1 MAEFRIET
9 DSLGRVEVPA
19 EALWGAQTERART
32 LFTIGGE
39 LMPREMI
46 APYAVLKKGCAL
58 ANLEAGKLAEGKAGL
73 IVRVC
78 DEIIAGQH
86 HDMFPLSV
94 WISGSGTQFN
104 MNVNEV
110 IANRCSQL
118 ADTPVGSGEP
128 VHPNDHA
135 NKSQSTNDN
144 FPSVMQMAT
153 AIEVTKKLI
162 PSASLLRDALSAK
175 AEAWGDVVKIGRT
188 HMQDATPLTLGQ
200 EFSGYASMLDDDV
213 RRLGAALADV
223 YGLPLGGTAVG
234 TGVNAHPSFASDA
247 IRHIAELTGLPFAP
261 ASNRFAAQG
270 SHDAL
275 VQFSGTLKTLAN
287 SLNKIACDVR
297 LLGCGPRAGIG
308 ELILPANEPG
318 SSIMPGK
325 VNPTQCE
332 ALAMVALQVL
342 GNDLAATLGG
352 TAGSLEMNAY
362 KPLMVRNV
370 LHSVRILADAMDSFR
385 THLVDGLEV
394 DRERIATHLANSLM
408 LVTPLAPAIGYENAA
423 KIARHAHENGLR
435 LKEAALELNL
445 VSEEEFDRLVVP
457 ENMIT
462 PRD

>member
-9 DSLGRVEVPA
+9 DSLGQVEVPA
-19 EALWGAQTERART
+19 DALWGAQTERART
-32 LFTIGGE
+32 LFTIGDE
-39 LMPREMI
+39 PMPREMI
-46 APYAVLKKGCAL
+46 KPYAILKKGCAL
-58 ANLEAGKLAEGKAGL
+58 ANLEAGKLPEDKAGL

-78 DEIIAGQH
+78 DEIINGQH

-118 ADTPVGSGEP
+118 AGEPVGSGSP

-144 FPSVMQMAT
+144 FPSVMQVAVVL
-153 AIEVTKKLI
+153 EVTNRLI
-162 PSASLLRDALSAK
+162 QSATLLRDALSAK
-175 AEAWGDVVKIGRT
+175 AEAWNDIVKIGRT

-200 EFSGYASMLDDDV
+200 EFSGYVSMLDDNA
-213 RRLGAALADV
+213 RRIKTALADV
-223 YGLPLGGTAVG
+223 YALPLGGTAVG
-234 TGVNAHPSFASDA
+234 TGVNAHPSFAADA
-247 IRHIAELTGLPFAP
+247 IRRIADLTGLPFVP
-261 ASNRFAAQG
+261 AANRFATQG

-275 VQFSGTLKTLAN
+275 VQFSATLKTLAN
-287 SLNKIACDVR
+287 SLNKIACDIR

-342 GNDLAATLGG
+342 GNDLAVTLGG
-352 TAGSLEMNAY
+352 TSGALEMNAY
-362 KPLMVRNV
+362 KPLIIRNV
-370 LHSVRILADAMDSFR
+370 LHSVRILADSMDSFC

-394 DRERIATHLANSLM
+394 DRERIATHLSNSLM

-423 KIARHAHENGLR
+423 RIARYAHEKGLR
-435 LKEAALELNL
+435 LKEAALELGL

-457 ENMIT
+457 EKMIT

>member
-1 MAEFRIET
+1 MAEFRIEK
-9 DSLGRVEVPA
+9 DSLGPVEVPA
-19 EALWGAQTERART
+19 HALWGAQTERART
-32 LFTIGGE
+32 LFTIGDE
-39 LMPREMI
+39 PMPREMI
-46 APYAVLKKGCAL
+46 VPYAILKKGCAL
-58 ANLEAGKLAEGKAGL
+58 ANRERGKLPADKAGL

-78 DEIIAGQH
+78 DEIIDGLH

-118 ADTPVGSGEP
+118 AGEPVGTGKP

-144 FPSVMQMAT
+144 FPSVMQMVV
-153 AIEVTKKLI
+153 AIEVAKRLLHSVI
-162 PSASLLRDALSAK
+162 LLRDALSAK
-175 AEAWGDVVKIGRT
+175 AEAWRDIVKIGRT

-200 EFSGYASMLDDDV
+200 EFSGYVSMLDDNV
-213 RRLGAALADV
+213 RRIERALADV
-223 YGLPLGGTAVG
+223 YALPLGGTAVG
-234 TGVNAHPSFASDA
+234 TGVNAHPSFAPDA
-247 IRHIAELTGLPFAP
+247 VRCIADLTGLPFVP
-261 ASNRFAAQG
+261 AANRFAAQG

-287 SLNKIACDVR
+287 SLNKIACDIR

-308 ELILPANEPG
+308 ELVLPANEPG

-332 ALAMVALQVL
+332 ALTMVALQVL

-352 TAGSLEMNAY
+352 TSGALEMNAY
-362 KPLMVRNV
+362 KPLIIRNV
-370 LHSVRILADAMDSFR
+370 LHSVRILADGMDSFR

-394 DRERIATHLANSLM
+394 DRKRIATHLGNSLM

-423 KIARHAHENGLR
+423 RIARHAHEHGLR
-435 LKEAALELNL
+435 LKEAALELEL
-445 VSEEEFDRLVVP
+445 VSEEDFDRLVVP
-457 ENMIT
+457 EKMTT